1 MARRKGFVARPRYR
15 ERSHVDIRRGIS
27 TECVNA
33 SWWTAATRVR
43 RAFHGFSPFENS
55 IAAIEWSE
63 QGEEEGREKNSFPID
78 FYCLVIV
85 RRPRVPLLLLV
96 SLNSY
101 AIFGNILIG
110 SEIII
115 YFIALRRS
123 YCWKCFV
130 SFVEREL
137 CSRSVGDDLQLIDEL
152 FPLFWRIKEVLKR
165 RQYRWWRGA
174 TSSDGRISGI
184 LLQREYFK
192 GM

>member
-1 MARRKGFVARPRYR
+1 MNRGDTRPPGVPRFFAVRKFDCRDRM
-15 ERSHVDIRRGIS
+15 ERGGRKR
-27 TECVNA
+27 
-33 SWWTAATRVR
+33 
-43 RAFHGFSPFENS
+43 
-55 IAAIEWSE
+55 
-63 QGEEEGREKNSFPID
+63 GREKNSFPID

-110 SEIII
+110 SEIMII

-152 FPLFWRIKEVLKR
+152 FPLF
-165 RQYRWWRGA
+165 
-174 TSSDGRISGI
+174 
-184 LLQREYFK
+184 
-192 GM
+192 

>member
-1 MARRKGFVARPRYR
+1 MIGEGAGGGGWHGGKALSRGLVIENGATSIFDVEYRRNVSMRPDEPRRHASAGRSTVFRRSKIRLPRSNGAR
-15 ERSHVDIRRGIS
+15 
-27 TECVNA
+27 
-33 SWWTAATRVR
+33 
-43 RAFHGFSPFENS
+43 
-55 IAAIEWSE
+55 
-63 QGEEEGREKNSFPID
+63 GEEEGREKNSFPID

-152 FPLFWRIKEVLKR
+152 FPLF
-165 RQYRWWRGA
+165 
-174 TSSDGRISGI
+174 
-184 LLQREYFK
+184 
-192 GM
+192 